1 MPTANG
7 LIFFEPDA
15 SPDCGSNATKSFMN
29 VAYLLADAAARAPQS
44 PALANGTTIIATYA
58 EHAGISARLAGAFLS
73 NLGQAASDRVAIAM
87 KNATEYSEIML
98 GAWHAGLAAVPM
110 NARLHPREFAYILEN
125 SGARICFVSEDMAE
139 GIADAAKDV
148 PSVEHIVVAGSARY
162 RELTSA
168 APVAIADVAP
178 DDLAWLF
185 YTSGTTGRPKG
196 AMLSHKNLRA
206 MNDAYFANVD
216 EIAAGDCIIHAA
228 PYSHGSGLYMLPHL
242 ERGACQVVPQSGG
255 FDPDEVFR
263 LLKAW
268 KGATF
273 FFAPTMVTRLIN
285 APGLAAADTSNLK
298 TIVYGGAPM
307 YAEDCLKALDLLGPK
322 LVQIYG
328 QGESP
333 MTITALSRAVH
344 ADREHPDYRNRLA
357 SVGPAQRGVEIRIAD
372 EDDSELPVGEIG
384 EILVRGDVVMKGY
397 WNNEQASA
405 QTLRGGWLHTGD
417 MGALDDDGFLTLK
430 DRSKDV
436 IISGGSNIYP
446 REVEEVL
453 LRHESVLECSV
464 IGRPHPDW
472 GEEIVAF
479 VVAKPGTEI
488 REAELDA
495 LCLEHIARFKRPK
508 AYRMIDA
515 LPKNN
520 YGKVL
525 KTALREIAGN

>member
-1 MPTANG
+1 MNLAHLLARAADTS
-7 LIFFEPDA
+7 PDA
-15 SPDCGSNATKSFMN
+15 
-29 VAYLLADAAARAPQS
+29 
-44 PALANGTTIIATYA
+44 PALALGDTVVATYA
-58 EHAGISARLAGAFLS
+58 DHAARSARLAGALTGP
-73 NLGQAASDRVAIAM
+73 LGLNTGDRVAIAM
-87 KNATEYSEIML
+87 KNAPEYSEIMF
-98 GAWHAGLAAVPM
+98 GAWHAGLATVPM

-125 SGARICFVSEDMAE
+125 SGARLCFVSEDMAD
-139 GIADAAKDV
+139 GIAEAAKEV
-148 PSVEHIVVAGSARY
+148 PTLEHVVIAGSARY
-162 RELTSA
+162 RELLSA
-168 APVAIADVAP
+168 APAPIAEVAA

-196 AMLSHKNLRA
+196 AMLTHKNLRA

-216 EIAAGDCIIHAA
+216 EIAGEDCIIHAA
-228 PYSHGSGLYMLPHL
+228 PYSHGSGLYMLPHV
-242 ERGACQVVPQSGG
+242 ERGACQVIPGSGG
-255 FDPDEVFR
+255 FDPDEVFA
-263 LLKAW
+263 LLRSW

-285 APGLAAADTSNLK
+285 APGLAAADTTNLK

-333 MTITALSRAVH
+333 MTITALSRAAHTDVGHPRYH
-344 ADREHPDYRNRLA
+344 ARLA
-357 SVGPAQRGVEIRIAD
+357 SVGPAQKGVEVRIAD
-372 EDDSELPVGEIG
+372 EDDNDLPLGEIG

-397 WNNEQASA
+397 WQNEAATAES
-405 QTLRGGWLHTGD
+405 LRGGWLHTGD
-417 MGALDDDGFLTLK
+417 MGAMDEDAFLTLK

-436 IISGGSNIYP
+436 IISGGSNVYP
-446 REVEEVL
+446 REVEEIL
-453 LRHESVLECSV
+453 LRHDGVLECSV
-464 IGRPHPDW
+464 IGRPHADW

-479 VVAKPGTEI
+479 VVPKPGADV
-488 REAELDA
+488 READLDA

-525 KTALREIAGN
+525 KTELRSLL